1 MPGERRR
8 RGFGW
13 RSFVKPLSG
22 VEGTGPAVVTP
33 DPAQERLEARKR
45 GDRVDVVDGAHR
57 RASTSGC
64 GL

>member
-22 VEGTGPAVVTP
+22 VEGTGPGGGNP
-33 DPAQERLEARKR
+33 
-45 GDRVDVVDGAHR
+45 
-57 RASTSGC
+57 
-64 GL
+64 